1 MRSLIRGIDVISLVS
16 GYLAGAV
23 TVLGL
28 LIVLVEIFARGLF
41 DCTIYI
47 TEEYSGYL
55 MCGLVFCGLA
65 YTLKQRGHI
74 RMVFIHKVFSGRP
87 RLYLEM
93 ACMLVSLG
101 FCLILIYSTADLF
114 WDSYV
119 NDSQSMQITETY
131 LAVPQFFMPLGA
143 IFLALQF
150 VSGLMKGLLIMK
162 GEMPSS
168 ELLEVSD
175 DLGR

>member
-1 MRSLIRGIDVISLVS
+1 MKSLIRGIDRISLVS
-16 GYLAGAV
+16 GYLAGAM
-23 TVLGL
+23 TFLGL
-28 LIVLVEIFARGLF
+28 LIVLVEIFVRSLF
-41 DCTIYI
+41 DGTTYI

-65 YTLKQRGHI
+65 NTLKQNGHI
-74 RMVFIHKVFSGRP
+74 RMVFIHKLFSGRP

-93 ACMLVSLG
+93 SCMLVSLG
-101 FCLILIYSTADLF
+101 FCLVLIYSTMDLF

-143 IFLALQF
+143 ILLALQF

-162 GEMPSS
+162 GEMSPAK
-168 ELLEVSD
+168 LLEVSD
-175 DLGR
+175 KLGR